1 MDGARRAISNISHR
15 LDEIPGV
22 CHLKHPEAALYSEH
36 SRPYGEVLLSTL
48 ISLEHSLDF
57 SCSSVQLSQS
67 AALLNASH
75 EGRYGTL
82 HELLIA

>member
-1 MDGARRAISNISHR
+1 MDGARRAVSNISHR

-22 CHLKHPEAALYSEH
+22 RHLKHPEAALYSEH
-36 SRPYGEVLLSTL
+36 SRPYGEVPLSTL

-67 AALLNASH
+67 AALLYASH